1 MASQELKQQAT
12 AKELPQVGQEE
23 EAAGG
28 KETERDVRSAGC
40 DAEMRARVVLK
51 VS

>member
-1 MASQELKQQAT
+1 MASQELKQDAT
-12 AKELPQVGQEE
+12 AKDLSQVGQAE

-28 KETERDVRSAGC
+28 KETEREVMSEGC
-40 DAEMRARVVLK
+40 DAETRARVVLK